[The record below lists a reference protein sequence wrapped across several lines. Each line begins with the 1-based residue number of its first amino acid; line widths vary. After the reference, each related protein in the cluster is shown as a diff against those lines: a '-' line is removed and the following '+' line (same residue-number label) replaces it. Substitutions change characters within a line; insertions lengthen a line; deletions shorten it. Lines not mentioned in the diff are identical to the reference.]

1 VSDDQA
7 AQTTPW
13 DAAIAS
19 AAQPDTAFRQVGR
32 SLAEQIAANGPEA
45 TASVDV
51 HGVAVFGFRAAPG
64 RCAHA
69 GSGIGCALAIVS
81 AATALTSLLS
91 SAAAQ
96 DGRLCELLDEKI
108 IPSPARWGR

>member
-51 HGVAVFGFRAAPG
+51 HGGLRLRAAPG

>member
-1 VSDDQA
+1 MSDDQA

-51 HGVAVFGFRAAPG
+51 HGVAVFCFERLLADAPTLDPALAAPWP
-64 RCAHA
+64 
-69 GSGIGCALAIVS
+69 
-81 AATALTSLLS
+81 S
-91 SAAAQ
+91 SRPQ
-96 DGRLCELLDEKI
+96 RH
-108 IPSPARWGR
+108 